1 MKPDQIQTVDEAR
14 PLRGLPS
21 FLVAIFI
28 ISLGYGISFP
38 LLAVRLDALGASAQ
52 EIGLNAAMPALGW
65 LLMTP
70 VLVWLRQRL
79 GVRWVGV
86 CFLGIALMSWGAIAL
101 SRDLMLWAG
110 LRFLFGGAL
119 GMFYRIVEY
128 WLTTSLPEASR
139 GRHLGLYNAT
149 FLGGIILGSLLQPGV
164 GTGALGFVA
173 AGSGIALGAVLFLT
187 VPVSDIAREQG
198 WRLRATWQIARRA
211 PLAIV
216 VGCAYGMF
224 ETIPAYLLS
233 IFALGQGMG
242 EAVAAQTLAACAL
255 GAMAGAVPMG
265 LLSDRVGRHKAI
277 ALGAFGGLA
286 GAALIP
292 FTVTAIPLFLGALF
306 LWTFMVQG
314 FYGAALAL
322 LADNFDV
329 ESRLAASAS
338 FGIYYALAALL
349 GPLLV
354 TQAMDLWPAYGIF
367 AAAAGVFV
375 GVLAFL
381 VALGRPD

>member
-1 MKPDQIQTVDEAR
+1 
-14 PLRGLPS
+14 
-21 FLVAIFI
+21 
-28 ISLGYGISFP
+28 
-38 LLAVRLDALGASAQ
+38 
-52 EIGLNAAMPALGW
+52 
-65 LLMTP
+65 
-70 VLVWLRQRL
+70 
-79 GVRWVGV
+79 
-86 CFLGIALMSWGAIAL
+86 
-101 SRDLMLWAG
+101 
-110 LRFLFGGAL
+110 
-119 GMFYRIVEY
+119 
-128 WLTTSLPEASR
+128 
-139 GRHLGLYNAT
+139 
-149 FLGGIILGSLLQPGV
+149 
-164 GTGALGFVA
+164 
-173 AGSGIALGAVLFLT
+173 
-187 VPVSDIAREQG
+187 
-198 WRLRATWQIARRA
+198 
-211 PLAIV
+211 
-216 VGCAYGMF
+216 
-224 ETIPAYLLS
+224 
-233 IFALGQGMG
+233 
-242 EAVAAQTLAACAL
+242 
-255 GAMAGAVPMG
+255 MG